1 MSLWAGMTSEFLPH
15 LCIQPFLSPAPV
27 ACKNLLSG
35 RLDFCKFFLA
45 HINLISFT
53 SFFFFFLIAVSGSG
67 AGLLTP
73 LNLKSSLRS
82 CLFIFGCT
90 FGLQV
95 LLIYGTEALF
105 FCLFDYGC
113 LIRC

>member
-1 MSLWAGMTSEFLPH
+1 MTSEFLPH

-53 SFFFFFLIAVSGSG
+53 PFFFFFPDCSGWEWGRFADSFE
-67 AGLLTP
+67 
-73 LNLKSSLRS
+73 SEVFIEV
-82 CLFIFGCT
+82 LFVNFWMHIWT
-90 FGLQV
+90 RKLQV

-105 FCLFDYGC
+105 FVVVVMAV
-113 LIRC
+113 